1 MSSLSS
7 VFSFN
12 KPNFSES
19 LNSYTQFDFVFDT
32 NFFTQS
38 LNTFSC
44 LAFLSTG
51 NSIIPPQKIDLIPY
65 FKIDENI

>member
-1 MSSLSS
+1 MTSLSS
-7 VFSFN
+7 ILSFN

-32 NFFTQS
+32 NFFTQN

-51 NSIIPPQKIDLIPY
+51 NSIIPPQKIDLVPY